1 MPATPL
7 ASRRNLDFTLYDW
20 LGVDALTERP
30 AHAEHSRET
39 FDALLDLA
47 ERIAVDK
54 YLPTLKEGDRHE
66 PWQDE
71 RGEVH
76 ALPAIREALQAS
88 AEAGL
93 FACGFPAE
101 LDGLAVPATV
111 YWAAMGL
118 LKAANVS
125 AAGFMMLT
133 VANARLIAAFGT
145 PAQVDAFARPQI
157 AGRWFGTMC
166 LSEPQAGSSLADI
179 TTRAEP
185 DGADFASDA
194 LGQRYRLRGNK
205 MWISAGDHDA
215 SENIVHLV
223 LAKVPGPDGK
233 PIPGT
238 RGISLFIVPKF
249 LPPSSEDGMQGRG
262 VGATHSGARARGAE
276 TGNAERQGAGG
287 IASPSGL
294 GARNDIAVA
303 GLNHKMGFRGTPNCL
318 LNLGEG
324 RFTPYGAAGA
334 VGYRVGEIGQ
344 GLAQMFLM
352 MNDARVG
359 VGLGAA
365 MLAVRGYQLALTYAT
380 ERLQGRPLDAR
391 GRVDQPPVALIRHP
405 DIRRMLLA
413 QKAYAE
419 GALALVLYAGR
430 LIDEERTAP
439 DEEARARAGQLLS
452 LLTPVAKTWPSEWGL
467 AANDLAIQV
476 HGGYGYTRDF
486 DVEQLYRDNRLN
498 PIHEGTT
505 GIQGLDLLGRKI
517 LRERAASLRLLQA
530 RVTAT
535 VERARDAPA
544 LAAHADQL
552 QAAWDRIG
560 VVVDA
565 LLGLNNDAR
574 ALAHATAF
582 LSAFGHAVVGWLWLD
597 QAVLCTSDDA
607 FCAGKRA
614 ACRFY
619 FETEMPRVGVWLD
632 QVAGLSDV
640 ASEMLVEMF

>member
-1 MPATPL
+1 MATPL
-7 ASRRNLDFTLYDW
+7 ASRRNLDFTLYEW
-20 LGVDALTERP
+20 LDIENLTARP
-30 AHAEHSRET
+30 AYADHSRET
-39 FDALLDLA
+39 FDALLDLS
-47 ERIAVDK
+47 EKIATDK
-54 YLPTLKEGDRHE
+54 YLPTLKPGDRQE

-71 RGEVH
+71 QGDVH
-76 ALPAIREALQAS
+76 VLPAIRDALTAS

-101 LDGLAVPATV
+101 LDGMAVPATV

-125 AAGFMMLT
+125 AAGFMMLS

-166 LSEPQAGSSLADI
+166 LSEPQAGSSLADV

-185 DGADFASDA
+185 DGADAGDDG
-194 LGQRYRLRGNK
+194 LGERYRLRGNK
-205 MWISAGDHDA
+205 MWISAADHDA
-215 SENIVHLV
+215 SENIIHLV
-223 LAKVPGPDGK
+223 LAKVPGPDGR

-238 RGISLFIVPKF
+238 KGISLFIVPKY
-249 LPPSSEDGMQGRG
+249 LPGADG
-262 VGATHSGARARGAE
+262 S
-276 TGNAERQGAGG
+276 
-287 IASPSGL
+287 L

-324 RFTPYGAAGA
+324 RHTPGGAPGA
-334 VGYRVGEIGQ
+334 IGYRVGAVGQ
-344 GLAQMFLM
+344 GLAQMFQM
-352 MNDARVG
+352 MNEARVG

-380 ERLQGRPLDAR
+380 ERKQGRLLEAK
-391 GRVDQPPVALIRHP
+391 GRVDQPPVALIQHP
-405 DIRRMLLA
+405 DVKRMLLA
-413 QKAYAE
+413 AKAYAE

-430 LIDEERTAP
+430 LIDEERSAE
-439 DEEARARAGQLLS
+439 DADMRAQAGALLS

-467 AANDLAIQV
+467 AANDLAIQI

-505 GIQGLDLLGRKI
+505 GIQGIDLLGRKI
-517 LRERAASLRLLQA
+517 LRERAASLRHLQA
-530 RVTAT
+530 LVRNTT
-535 VERARDAPA
+535 ERARGTAG
-544 LAAHADQL
+544 LQAHADQL
-552 QAAWDRIG
+552 ETTWARIG
-560 VVVDA
+560 SVVDG
-565 LLGLNNDAR
+565 LLGLNDDAR

-597 QAVLCTSDDA
+597 QALLCAGDTP
-607 FCAGKRA
+607 FYTGKRA

-619 FETEMPRVGVWLD
+619 FETELPRVQTWLD
-632 QVAGLSDV
+632 EVARMSDA
-640 ASEMLVEMF
+640 ASGMLEEQF

>member
-1 MPATPL
+1 MTAAL
-7 ASRRNLDFTLYDW
+7 ASRRNLDFTIYDW
-20 LGVDALTERP
+20 LGVEELTHRP
-30 AHAEHSRET
+30 AFADHSRAT
-39 FDALLDLA
+39 FDAFLDLS
-47 ERIAVDK
+47 ERLALEK

-66 PWQDE
+66 PHQDADGQV
-71 RGEVH
+71 RI
-76 ALPAIREALQAS
+76 LPAIREALTAT

-93 FACGFPAE
+93 FASGFPAE
-101 LDGLAVPATV
+101 LDGMAVPSTV
-111 YWAAMGL
+111 FWAGMGL

-145 PAQVDAFARPQI
+145 QAQIETFAAPQI

-185 DGADFASDA
+185 DGEDA
-194 LGQRYRLRGNK
+194 LGHRYRLRGNK

-223 LAKVPGPDGK
+223 LAKVPGPDGR

-238 RGISLFIVPKF
+238 RGISLFIMPKY
-249 LPPSSEDGMQGRG
+249 LPAEDGTPG
-262 VGATHSGARARGAE
+262 E
-276 TGNAERQGAGG
+276 
-287 IASPSGL
+287 
-294 GARNDIAVA
+294 RNDVVVA
-303 GLNHKMGFRGTPNCL
+303 GLNHKMGYRGTPNCL

-324 RFTPYGAAGA
+324 RHTPGGRAGA
-334 VGYRVGEIGQ
+334 IGYLVGEVGQ
-344 GLAQMFLM
+344 GLPQMFQM

-365 MLAVRGYQLALTYAT
+365 MLAIRGYQLALDYAT
-380 ERLQGRPLDAR
+380 DRTQGRPLSAR
-391 GRVDQPPVALIRHP
+391 SRVDTAPVPLITHP
-405 DIRRMLLA
+405 DVKRMLLA

-419 GALALVLYAGR
+419 GALSLVLYAGR
-430 LIDEERTAP
+430 LIDEERSAP
-439 DEEARARAGQLLS
+439 DETARHEAGALLS

-530 RVTAT
+530 KVGQT
-535 VERARDAPA
+535 VAHTRSHAE
-544 LAAHADQL
+544 LASLADQL
-552 QAAWDRIG
+552 QSTWDHIATT
-560 VVVDA
+560 VDR
-565 LLGLNNDAR
+565 LLGLNEDAR

-582 LSAFGHAVVGWLWLD
+582 LSAFGHAVVAWLWLD
-597 QAVLCTSDDA
+597 QARLCADALPDDYRL
-607 FCAGKRA
+607 GKIR
-614 ACRFY
+614 ACRFF
-619 FETEMPRVGVWLD
+619 FETEFLRVPVWLAQVD
-632 QVAGLSDV
+632 QLADT
-640 ASEMLVEMF
+640 AADMPVEQF

>member
-1 MPATPL
+1 MSASL
-7 ASRRNLDFTLYDW
+7 ASRRNLDFTLYQW
-20 LGVDALTERP
+20 LGVEELLERP
-30 AHAEHSRET
+30 AFADHSRET
-39 FDALLDLA
+39 FDALLDLS

-66 PWQDE
+66 PSLDADGQ
-71 RGEVH
+71 VH
-76 ALPAIREALQAS
+76 VLPAIREALVAT

-93 FACGFPAE
+93 FASGFPAE
-101 LDGLAVPATV
+101 LDGMAVPSTV
-111 YWAAMGL
+111 FWAAMGL

-145 PAQVDAFARPQI
+145 KTQVDTFAAPQI

-185 DGADFASDA
+185 DGQDDY
-194 LGQRYRLRGNK
+194 GQRFRLRGNK

-215 SENIVHLV
+215 AENIVHLV
-223 LAKVPGPDGK
+223 LAKVPGPDGR
-233 PIPGT
+233 PVPGT
-238 RGISLFIVPKF
+238 RGISLFIMPKF
-249 LPPSSEDGMQGRG
+249 LPNAPSG
-262 VGATHSGARARGAE
+262 VGE
-276 TGNAERQGAGG
+276 
-287 IASPSGL
+287 
-294 GARNDIAVA
+294 RNDVVVA
-303 GLNHKMGFRGTPNCL
+303 GLNHKMGYRGTPNCL

-324 RFTPYGAAGA
+324 RFTPAGKPGA
-334 VGYRVGEIGQ
+334 VGYLVGEVGQ
-344 GLAQMFLM
+344 GLPIMFQM

-365 MLAVRGYQLALTYAT
+365 MLAIRGYQLALTYAT
-380 ERLQGRPLDAR
+380 ERSQGRALTGRARVETPQVPL
-391 GRVDQPPVALIRHP
+391 ITHP
-405 DIRRMLLA
+405 DVKRMLLA
-413 QKAYAE
+413 AKAYAE
-419 GALALVLYAGR
+419 GALSLVLYAGR
-430 LIDEERTAP
+430 LIDEERSAP
-439 DEEARARAGQLLS
+439 DEAARAQAGALLS

-517 LRERAASLRLLQA
+517 LRERAASLRHLQGL
-530 RVTAT
+530 VSAT
-535 VERARDAPA
+535 VAQAEPHPA
-544 LAAHADQL
+544 LAGQAGQL
-552 QAAWDRIG
+552 QSAWNRIG
-560 VVVDA
+560 ATVDQ
-565 LLGLNNDAR
+565 LLGLNDDAR

-597 QAVLCTSDDA
+597 QAVLCTQAGDDA
-607 FCAGKRA
+607 YSLGKVR

-619 FETEMPRVGVWLD
+619 FETELPRVGVWLD
-632 QVAGLSDV
+632 QVDSLSDA
-640 ASEMLVEMF
+640 ASDMPVEQF